1 MNSSAIDLRPKT
13 WDEVIGQEHVVTGI
27 RNKLK
32 TGVPPAWLFIGPS
45 GSGKT
50 TIAEIL
56 SRYVQETDANS
67 EFLDI
72 RRINAADRNGVD
84 DARALAEESKYHPAY
99 GKYRVI
105 IMDEAHML
113 TPAAQN
119 TLLIPTEAA
128 NSPTIWIFCT
138 TDPGKLLP
146 TLRSRCVTFELKPF
160 GKKEIIQL
168 MASLSSNLLA
178 SDSEASFLT
187 AVCEKGLTSPRDIL
201 YAWDKYVSGVPLDE
215 AIDPPPENN
224 PVYTE
229 IAKAAVKGDWNK
241 TSEALKTL
249 KTPDVKGL
257 KSVLGWFFKSE
268 LLNSGMDAHGDAVAE
283 ALIRMG
289 NISAFEDGT
298 ILAALTGILYH
309 YSRKRSKP

>member
-13 WDEVIGQEHVVTGI
+13 WDKVIGQEHVVTGI

-32 TGVPPAWLFIGPS
+32 TGVPPAFLFIGAS
-45 GSGKT
+45 GLGKT
-50 TIAEIL
+50 TLAEIL
-56 SRYVQETDANS
+56 ARDVQGADSNS

-84 DARALAEESKYHPAY
+84 DARALAEESRYHPAY

-138 TDPGKLLP
+138 TDPSKLLP

-160 GKKEIIQL
+160 GEKEIVQLMALVCPFSLPDDGEVKFLKEII
-168 MASLSSNLLA
+168 
-178 SDSEASFLT
+178 
-187 AVCEKGLTSPRDIL
+187 EKGLTSPRDIL
-201 YAWDKYVSGVPLDE
+201 YAWDKYVSGVSLDE

-229 IAKAAVKGDWNK
+229 IAKAAVRGDWNK
-241 TSEALKTL
+241 TSAALKTL

-309 YSRKRSKP
+309 YSRKRTK